1 MAKRYIVGCGDMR
14 PDPRGFGQ
22 PSGDIY
28 TSVVLAADHE
38 TELSKRDKLLR
49 RAKEIISFG
58 MYADTMQQWLTDY
71 NRLMSEETKTDE

>member
-1 MAKRYIVGCGDMR
+1 MS
-14 PDPRGFGQ
+14 PDPRGFGI

-28 TSVVLAADHE
+28 TGVVIAADHKA
-38 TELSKRDKLLR
+38 ELAKRDELLR

-71 NRLMSEETKTDE
+71 NRLMSEETKTDD